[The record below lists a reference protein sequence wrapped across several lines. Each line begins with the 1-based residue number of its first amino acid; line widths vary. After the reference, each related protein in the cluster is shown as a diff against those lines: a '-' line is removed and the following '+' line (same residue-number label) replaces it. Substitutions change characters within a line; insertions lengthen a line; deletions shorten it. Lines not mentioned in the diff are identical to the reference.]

1 MEIQFQCTFGDY
13 QEALAAQRVKSRP
26 RKTLLAF
33 AVLLVLLLGIFVL
46 ISLRLTLAQ
55 STVAML
61 AGSFIVAKLLSVASS
76 FQFSRWLRRDFLNH
90 PSFSRETS
98 ARIDDGGL
106 YLEGENSNSY
116 TKWPAFVRYQET
128 RNLILLY
135 VGARMF
141 HAIPKRALSAERLAE
156 FRNIVS
162 SRIPTEAPTSG
173 QRDECAESAS

>member
-46 ISLRLTLAQ
+46 VSLRLTLAQ

-90 PSFSRETS
+90 PASRGKHPRESTM
-98 ARIDDGGL
+98 AACTLR
-106 YLEGENSNSY
+106 
-116 TKWPAFVRYQET
+116 
-128 RNLILLY
+128 
-135 VGARMF
+135 ARM
-141 HAIPKRALSAERLAE
+141 AIAI
-156 FRNIVS
+156 RNGPRS
-162 SRIPTEAPTSG
+162 
-173 QRDECAESAS
+173 